1 MNSQVKSDT
10 PMSNSNQECQLS
22 LPAGYDSL
30 VVDSVNLTPLVA
42 LDSSDSELL
51 SFCSFPTCEI
61 KHRFQEGIFCKTF
74 EIYRCLRIKT
84 YLKYN
89 GFEVVQDL
97 LLRLLYR
104 PTLSLTESEEFMTVP
119 KSYGLTLH
127 HRKHELDIETSVG
140 RT

>member
-22 LPAGYDSL
+22 LPTGYDSL
-30 VVDSVNLTPLVA
+30 VVDSVNFTPLVA
-42 LDSSDSELL
+42 LDSSD
-51 SFCSFPTCEI
+51 SFPTCEI